1 MLFDAF
7 THEPR
12 NIIRNSVHITHR
24 GKGYGKVL
32 SIQNGRHSSPTLRST
47 VAERDYRFT
56 PHICLLSSRI
66 CLLSSHGTLCFAL
79 FDRSTRT
86 MRSAEQRRAAQRRAA
101 QNSAEQRRT
110 AQSSAE
116 QRRAAQSSAEQRR
129 TAQSSA
135 EQRRAA
141 QSSAEQRRATQRN
154 LLNMPHRMTSR
165 GERMHI
171 MSRLCPHQLLPACVC
186 TLHLAII

>member
-32 SIQNGRHSSPTLRST
+32 SIQNGRHSSLTLRST

-66 CLLSSHGTLCFAL
+66 CLLSSHGALCFAL

-86 MRSAEQRRAAQRRAA
+86 MRSAEQRRAAQ
-101 QNSAEQRRT
+101 
-110 AQSSAE
+110 SSAE
-116 QRRAAQSSAEQRR
+116 QRRAAQSSA
-129 TAQSSA
+129 AQSSA

-141 QSSAEQRRATQRN
+141 QSSAEQRRAAQSN